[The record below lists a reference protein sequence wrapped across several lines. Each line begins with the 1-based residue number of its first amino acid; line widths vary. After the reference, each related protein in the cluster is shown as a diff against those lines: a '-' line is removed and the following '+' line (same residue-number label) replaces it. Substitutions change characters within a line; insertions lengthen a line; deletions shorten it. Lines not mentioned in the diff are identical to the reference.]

1 MKAHK
6 CIFLGYVEK
15 KVMNKAYCL
24 YDKTKKNVIF
34 IRDVIFNEVIMVL
47 KEGEPIIDVYVY
59 DPIEGQ
65 NEGFIPLDFE
75 IDKRIMIP
83 LVLPIPLIMGSLG
96 ISFFTSE

>member
-1 MKAHK
+1 
-6 CIFLGYVEK
+6 
-15 KVMNKAYCL
+15 MNKAYCL